1 MLDKSVAE
9 NQSATIMI
17 LLIINK
23 YLVFEQKLFQPIK
36 FYYVPFYPCDGK
48 INTFEC
54 WTVGQTEQL
63 SEYVIRGTREI

>member
-23 YLVFEQKLFQPIK
+23 YLVFEQKLLQPI
-36 FYYVPFYPCDGK
+36 YYVLFIPVMAKLIPLSVGLLAGQNNCLNMSLGVQGK
-48 INTFEC
+48 YN
-54 WTVGQTEQL
+54 
-63 SEYVIRGTREI
+63 